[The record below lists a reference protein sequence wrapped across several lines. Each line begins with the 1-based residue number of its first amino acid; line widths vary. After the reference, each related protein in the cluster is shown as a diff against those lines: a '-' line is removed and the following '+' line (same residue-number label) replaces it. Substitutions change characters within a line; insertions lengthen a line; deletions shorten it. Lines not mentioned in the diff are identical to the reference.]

1 MPTSR
6 TSSLML
12 VGASDPY
19 TTITEPTFVARFL
32 LGPDPA
38 AVSAVANVDV
48 FVDLPDGSTWALT
61 IFTVDEVGR
70 SLTRWKETGEVAS
83 GSYFWA
89 VDQLIVPVPGVSAMT
104 AAIRELVHSG
114 DITTVG
120 VRCEDRDPDVSAT
133 TDG

>member
-1 MPTSR
+1 MD
-6 TSSLML
+6 
-12 VGASDPY
+12 ASDPY

-32 LGPDPA
+32 LGPDPG
-38 AVSAVANVDV
+38 AVSTVANVDA

-70 SLTRWKETGEVAS
+70 LLARWKETGEEAN

-104 AAIRELVHSG
+104 AAIRELVHTG
-114 DITTVG
+114 DITRAG
-120 VRCEDRDPDVSAT
+120 VRCEDRDPDAPAT
-133 TDG
+133 TEE